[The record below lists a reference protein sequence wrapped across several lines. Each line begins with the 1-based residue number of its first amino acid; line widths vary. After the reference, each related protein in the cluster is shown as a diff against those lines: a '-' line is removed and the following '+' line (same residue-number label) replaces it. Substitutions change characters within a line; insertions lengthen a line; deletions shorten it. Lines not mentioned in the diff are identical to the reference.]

1 MIRNHTTVWEQCLTI
16 LKSELDAQSIKTW
29 FEPVKPMALAGSA
42 LTIQVPNKFFYQ
54 TLEERFV
61 SKLGKALVQVLGKS
75 ARLEYQILVEN
86 HRKIGKH
93 SAPKAGKGDIP
104 KGFSSDKI
112 KNPFIIPGIKKM
124 NIDPQL
130 SSQYKYENYVEGECN
145 LLAVSAGKAI
155 AENPGGTSFNPL
167 LIFGD
172 VGLGKTHLAQA
183 IGNQIVESHTD
194 KQVLYVTTE
203 RFTNQVIQA
212 IKHNAI
218 ADFMNFYQLVDTLIV
233 DDIHFLSHR
242 PKTQEI
248 FFNIFNHLHQNG
260 KQIILTSD
268 RAPKDLAD
276 VEERLIS
283 RFKWGLSAEL
293 TAPDYQTRLQILD
306 LKMKKDGLVL
316 EDDIKEY
323 ICYNMKNN
331 VRELEGVLITLVAQS
346 TLNKKQIDMALAKSV
361 VKQFVSQVN
370 KEITVDNIKLLVAD
384 YFEVPVE
391 KLHGKTRKRDVV
403 IARQLSMYLAK
414 HFTNSSLKVIGDKF
428 GGRDHSTVIYSVKA
442 VQDMMDTDLVFK
454 DKVVELEKQV
464 QLSLQ

>member
-112 KNPFIIPGIKKM
+112 KNPF
-124 NIDPQL
+124 
-130 SSQYKYENYVEGECN
+130 
-145 LLAVSAGKAI
+145 
-155 AENPGGTSFNPL
+155 

-212 IKHNAI
+212 IKNNAV
-218 ADFMNFYQLVDTLIV
+218 ADFMNFYQMVDTLIV

-316 EDDIKEY
+316 EDD
-323 ICYNMKNN
+323 M
-331 VRELEGVLITLVAQS
+331 VRHENE
-346 TLNKKQIDMALAKSV
+346 M
-361 VKQFVSQVN
+361 
-370 KEITVDNIKLLVAD
+370 
-384 YFEVPVE
+384 
-391 KLHGKTRKRDVV
+391 
-403 IARQLSMYLAK
+403 
-414 HFTNSSLKVIGDKF
+414 
-428 GGRDHSTVIYSVKA
+428 
-442 VQDMMDTDLVFK
+442 
-454 DKVVELEKQV
+454 
-464 QLSLQ
+464 

>member
-1 MIRNHTTVWEQCLTI
+1 VAPKKLWEQCLTI

-124 NIDPQL
+124 
-130 SSQYKYENYVEGECN
+130 
-145 LLAVSAGKAI
+145 
-155 AENPGGTSFNPL
+155 TSFNPL

-212 IKHNAI
+212 IKNNAV
-218 ADFMNFYQLVDTLIV
+218 ADFMNFYQMVDTLIV